1 MLSVNLP
8 VRTLLVFPFFI
19 KSFNTVG
26 ISPTVSLS
34 KKQWRCK
41 TPGGDVTRREISF
54 DTTDA
59 EARWVLRAI
68 VGKRKMR
75 QRLY

>member
-34 KKQWRCK
+34 KKTMEVQN
-41 TPGGDVTRREISF
+41 TRR
-54 DTTDA
+54 
-59 EARWVLRAI
+59 
-68 VGKRKMR
+68 
-75 QRLY
+75 